1 MPDKRSAAGGGGG
14 GGKRKKAKY
23 INGGGG
29 GGGSGAARR
38 STLPTGRRGFLVTCE
53 PRHDVRAGREAVAL
67 LGEFI
72 DRALAAQGGESGEA
86 RGAGGGGGG
95 FSSGGGSGG
104 GVAAALEGELAE
116 LRTGGVGGERALRRV
131 ETGVLGSFFL
141 ALSEPRVDPSAVVAA
156 LLAAAAADPAAAP
169 TATRPAAAAA
179 RYCVRFVPVAA
190 TVTAAPAAVAAAAA
204 TAVRAAFPRRPV
216 DWAVVYRC
224 RHNDAAVRD
233 DYTAAVGAAVA
244 GVAAEVLGPGGAAG
258 WRVALDAPDAVVLV
272 EVLKTAAAC
281 RTLWRPQ

>member
-1 MPDKRSAAGGGGG
+1 MLRPPLRCPFPPDIASVLPPLSSPLCFLGASPLPPAPPLSVSYPAHPPLVSDTMPDKRSAAGGGGG

-116 LRTGGVGGERALRRV
+116 LRTGGVGGER
-131 ETGVLGSFFL
+131 EINSGNL
-141 ALSEPRVDPSAVVAA
+141 A
-156 LLAAAAADPAAAP
+156 
-169 TATRPAAAAA
+169 
-179 RYCVRFVPVAA
+179 
-190 TVTAAPAAVAAAAA
+190 
-204 TAVRAAFPRRPV
+204 
-216 DWAVVYRC
+216 
-224 RHNDAAVRD
+224 
-233 DYTAAVGAAVA
+233 
-244 GVAAEVLGPGGAAG
+244 
-258 WRVALDAPDAVVLV
+258 
-272 EVLKTAAAC
+272 
-281 RTLWRPQ
+281 